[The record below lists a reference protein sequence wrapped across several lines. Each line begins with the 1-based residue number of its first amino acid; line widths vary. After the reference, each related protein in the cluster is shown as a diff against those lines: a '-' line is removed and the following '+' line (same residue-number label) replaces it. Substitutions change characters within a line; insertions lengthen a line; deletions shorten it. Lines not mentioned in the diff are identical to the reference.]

1 MSSVEQMERRL
12 EGVFNG
18 AQAEVLAMV
27 IGDAYNELV
36 KTSDFDELKSI
47 VRDLAQARGA
57 PNCAWR
63 SWRRPRGAPNC
74 AWRNWRKP
82 RAHRIAHGGTRASPG
97 TYRLRVEELAQ
108 AQVRTEHTVEKLAQG
123 LDELRADFGNLRSDV
138 GTLRLDVENVR
149 SELGGISRTM
159 GYALENEAY
168 RSLPAL
174 LEQRHGVRVTD
185 RFVRTEIGGEEIN
198 FLAHGVTAEGA
209 AVILVGE
216 SKARLDERRGR
227 GAARKRCWRRWRAR
241 SPRCRPSTPAPGSC
255 RCW

>member
-1 MSSVEQMERRL
+1 MSRVKQMERRL

-18 AQAEVLAMV
+18 AQAEVLAVV

-47 VRDLAQARGA
+47 VRDLAQAQGRTELRMEELA
-57 PNCAWR
+57 QAQ
-63 SWRRPRGAPNC
+63 
-74 AWRNWRKP
+74 
-82 RAHRIAHGGTRASPG
+82 TR
-97 TYRLRVEELAQ
+97 TEQRVDTLSMRMEELAQ
-108 AQVRTEHTVEKLAQG
+108 AQVRTERAVEKLALG
-123 LDELRADFGNLRSDV
+123 LDELRADFGNL
-138 GTLRLDVENVR
+138 R

-216 SKARLDERRGR
+216 SKARLDERRGAR
-227 GAARKRCWRRWRAR
+227 RSEEKVLETLARKVAAVQAEHAGAR
-241 SPRCRPSTPAPGSC
+241 IVPLLVTHYPRPAFLAGAQAQGVIVVQSFE
-255 RCW
+255 W